1 MVLNKIGK
9 SSPEG
14 KVGSTGHRLET
25 RFQPIFSVLECDL
38 AGHEA
43 LVRPMDASGKS
54 VRPMDFLSAL
64 ANGDLTRMD
73 RCLRRKHFA
82 RFTALDEGK
91 GMLCLNVHPAAAKGD
106 EGVAQDLL
114 EALAERG
121 FPASRLCLE
130 ILDDEATDHEAL
142 ALTVRAWRGLG
153 FKVAVDDFGA
163 FHSSTD
169 RVERLGVDFV
179 KLDRSLLAGVARGE
193 QHRSLLAGVARGEPP
208 LSRLSAMIRRLQD
221 AGIAV
226 VIEGVEEAFEA
237 YYAIEAGADLLQ
249 GYFLGAPLDGLGVDP
264 IVGKL
269 VCEMKRR
276 SLGLPR

>member
-9 SSPEG
+9 GSPEG
-14 KVGSTGHRLET
+14 KVDSAGHRLET

-43 LVRPMDASGKS
+43 LVRPTDASGKP

-64 ANGDLTRMD
+64 ANGDLARMD
-73 RCLRRKHFA
+73 RCIRRKHLA

-91 GMLCLNVHPAAAKGD
+91 GMLCLNVHPTAAKFD

-130 ILDDEATDHEAL
+130 ILDEEATDHEAL
-142 ALTVRAWRGLG
+142 ALTVRAWRDLG

-163 FHSSTD
+163 FHSNTE
-169 RVERLGVDFV
+169 RVTRIGVDFV
-179 KLDRSLLAGVARGE
+179 KLDRSLLVGVARGE
-193 QHRSLLAGVARGEPP
+193 PHRSLLAGVARGEPP

-237 YYAIEAGADLLQ
+237 HYAIEAGADFLQ

-269 VCEMKRR
+269 VSEMKRR

>member
-1 MVLNKIGK
+1 MVLNKNGK
-9 SSPEG
+9 GSTEG

-43 LVRPMDASGKS
+43 LVRPVDTSGKP

-73 RCLRRKHFA
+73 RCLRRKHLA
-82 RFTALDEGK
+82 RFTALDEGD
-91 GMLCLNVHPAAAKGD
+91 GMLCLNVHPIAAKGD
-106 EGVAQDLL
+106 EGAAEDLL
-114 EALAERG
+114 EALGERG

-130 ILDDEATDHEAL
+130 VLEDDATDHETLSL
-142 ALTVRAWRGLG
+142 AIRTWRGLG
-153 FKVAVDDFGA
+153 FKVAMDDFGVR
-163 FHSSTD
+163 HSSTD
-169 RVERLGVDFV
+169 RVTQFGVDFV
-179 KLDRSLLAGVARGE
+179 KLDRSLLSGVARGE
-193 QHRSLLAGVARGEPP
+193 QP

-221 AGIAV
+221 AGMAV
-226 VIEGVEEAFEA
+226 IIEGVEEAIEA
-237 YYAIEAGADLLQ
+237 YYAIEAGADFLQ

-264 IVGKL
+264 VVGKL